1 MYIDMKN
8 EKFSSFINQLPT
20 LLKDGWRIY
29 EGQIEKNSDSE
40 KSYLI
45 CEYTGSKIDKVLMC
59 IDLEGADVEGHAY
72 FKLATMHKIS
82 DQKILASVLKDFE
95 NMLKRQGCC
104 IEICL
109 EEDDEG
115 KFITFVVGC
124 GDCQKTIYSDQIICE
139 CPYCGNPFFTITRSE
154 PTIVPNLTVNAM
166 YEKEKN
172 ALECLLNLD
181 TKGRCDFTQQP
192 LQELARA
199 CRCLYFDADHELT
212 IKFLRNI
219 SMWAMK
225 CDGDLNDDE
234 KNFLENFLNSN
245 ETTSDYSVWDFTWQT
260 ASKAKEE
267 LSTSIFSAKFNTH
280 MNHIDP
286 EINYFPFMKAILT
299 IFGVFATVDKK
310 IYNETAQAF
319 YELNNFFKI

>member
-1 MYIDMKN
+1 MKN
-8 EKFSSFINQLPT
+8 EKFSSFINQLPS
-20 LLKDGWRIY
+20 LLKNGWKVY
-29 EGQIEKNSDSE
+29 DEGQIEKNSDSE

-45 CEYTGSKIDKVLMC
+45 CEHTGSEIDKVLIC
-59 IDLEGADVEGHAY
+59 IDLEEADVEGHAY
-72 FKLATMHKIS
+72 FKLVTQHRIS

-115 KFITFVVGC
+115 KFITFVVEC
-124 GDCQKTIYSDQIICE
+124 EDCEKTLYSDQLLVE

-154 PTIVPNLTVNAM
+154 PRPSVVPNLTVNAM
-166 YEKEKN
+166 YEREKN

-181 TKGRCDFTQQP
+181 TKGRCDFIQEP
-192 LQELARA
+192 LQELDRT
-199 CRCLYFDADHELT
+199 CRGLYPNADHDLT

-234 KNFLENFLNSN
+234 VNFLESFLNSS
-245 ETTSDYSVWDFTWQT
+245 EITEDYSVWHFTGYT

-267 LSTSIFSAKFNTH
+267 LSTSVFSAKFNTTI
-280 MNHIDP
+280 NHINP
-286 EINYFPFMKAILT
+286 EINYFPFMKAIFT
-299 IFGVFATVDKK
+299 IFGAFATADKK
-310 IYNETAQAF
+310 IYNETAEAF
-319 YELNNFFKI
+319 YELNNLFK